1 MEIKL
6 DIKNMSKQKKASISY
21 IIASFFTQGIN
32 FVTLPI
38 YTRLLS
44 TSDMGIITT
53 FTSWYSIIYAI
64 GTLSLS
70 SGSMSVALIEFKHK
84 RDKYQSVCL
93 TLSTISALLFSLMFI
108 LFTIKSN
115 SFNISKLGIGLILCL
130 LLIFNPALD
139 SWYLRERYEY
149 KYKKVLL
156 VSIITSLFT
165 TFIPIT
171 CVCIAKYYSFENLGD
186 LRIIS
191 QYGVIIIISI
201 FFYMHIMKKGKC
213 FFNKK
218 MMKFALNL
226 SIPLI
231 VHTLAKNILDTSDRL
246 MIANMCGNS
255 EAGIYGTVYNIS
267 MVAIILWNAINS
279 AVVPII
285 FEYLDEKKYKQVENL
300 TIKILILFSVGSIL
314 ITLIAPE
321 ILYILTTS
329 EYFNAVHM
337 IPAIASGIYFTAVY
351 GVYGNMLL
359 FKKKSFQIMI
369 ATSCSAIIN
378 IILNYIFINRYGYM
392 AASYTTL
399 VSFAILA
406 LLQGMMQKFVYKV
419 EVVSTIRIAVISL
432 ITISLCLMCNIIYN
446 HFIIRYFI
454 IMIIVLIGFKRK
466 EYLRKIF
473 IH

>member
-1 MEIKL
+1 
-6 DIKNMSKQKKASISY
+6 
-21 IIASFFTQGIN
+21 
-32 FVTLPI
+32 
-38 YTRLLS
+38 
-44 TSDMGIITT
+44 
-53 FTSWYSIIYAI
+53 
-64 GTLSLS
+64 
-70 SGSMSVALIEFKHK
+70 
-84 RDKYQSVCL
+84 
-93 TLSTISALLFSLMFI
+93 
-108 LFTIKSN
+108 
-115 SFNISKLGIGLILCL
+115 
-130 LLIFNPALD
+130 
-139 SWYLRERYEY
+139 
-149 KYKKVLL
+149 
-156 VSIITSLFT
+156 
-165 TFIPIT
+165 
-171 CVCIAKYYSFENLGD
+171 
-186 LRIIS
+186 
-191 QYGVIIIISI
+191 
-201 FFYMHIMKKGKC
+201 MHIMKKGKC

-378 IILNYIFINRYGYM
+378 IILNYIFINKYGYM